1 MTNIVVT
8 LTYSHGNPSFQFIR
22 ELNLNSFFQGAK
34 KVADKDAKFL

>member
-1 MTNIVVT
+1 MLLHLHIPMDLV
-8 LTYSHGNPSFQFIR
+8 NPSFQFIR